1 MVDSNFMRMDSFL
14 IYFGRDG
21 DDQLLDL
28 CDRSLCLEPMH
39 LAFPMLLLTHLHCTN
54 RSDLPS
60 LGSSTLSST
69 NVRFPQKKE
78 SGIPFS

>member
-1 MVDSNFMRMDSFL
+1 MRMDSFL

-39 LAFPMLLLTHLHCTN
+39 LAFPISCLPICTTN

-78 SGIPFS
+78 SGIPFW

>member
-39 LAFPMLLLTHLHCTN
+39 LAFPMLLLTHLHHQ
-54 RSDLPS
+54 S
-60 LGSSTLSST
+60 
-69 NVRFPQKKE
+69 
-78 SGIPFS
+78 I

>member
-39 LAFPMLLLTHLHCTN
+39 LAFPMDALAYPSAPPIDLIFLLLVL
-54 RSDLPS
+54 LP
-60 LGSSTLSST
+60 
-69 NVRFPQKKE
+69 FPA
-78 SGIPFS
+78 